1 MEMTK
6 VIKDI
11 FKFDKGELTLEQIN
25 LIFKHLKMELT
36 FIDED
41 EILRFYSDNIHKVS
55 VRVPSLLGRKI
66 EDCHPSKLV
75 SFVNE
80 MIRSFKANEQDE
92 AEFWG
97 EKNGK
102 FIYTIYIA
110 LRDEN
115 GKYKGI
121 LQCKQDIT
129 SIRSLEGSNK
139 VKFS

>member
-6 VIKDI
+6 VINDI
-11 FKFDKGELTLEQIN
+11 FRLDKGELTLEQIN
-25 LIFKHLKMELT
+25 LIFKHLKMEVT
-36 FIDED
+36 FIDEN
-41 EILRFYSDNIHKVS
+41 EILKFYSDNIDKVS

-66 EDCHPSKLV
+66 EACHPSKLV
-75 SFVNE
+75 KFVNE
-80 MIRSFKANEQDE
+80 MIRAFKANEQNE

-115 GKYKGI
+115 GNYKGI
-121 LQCKQDIT
+121 IQCKQDIT
-129 SIRSLEGSNK
+129 KIRALEGSNK
-139 VKFS
+139 II

>member
-6 VIKDI
+6 VMKDI
-11 FKFDKGELTLEQIN
+11 FKLDKGELTLEQIN
-25 LIFKHLKMELT
+25 LIFKHLKMEVT
-36 FIDED
+36 FIDEN
-41 EILRFYSDNIHKVS
+41 EILKFYSDNIHKVS
-55 VRVPSLLGRKI
+55 VRVPSLLGRTI
-66 EDCHPSKLV
+66 EACHPSKLV
-75 SFVNE
+75 GFVNE

-115 GKYKGI
+115 GNYKGI
-121 LQCKQDIT
+121 IQCKQDIT
-129 SIRSLEGSNK
+129 KIRTLEGSNK
-139 VKFS
+139 IKFS